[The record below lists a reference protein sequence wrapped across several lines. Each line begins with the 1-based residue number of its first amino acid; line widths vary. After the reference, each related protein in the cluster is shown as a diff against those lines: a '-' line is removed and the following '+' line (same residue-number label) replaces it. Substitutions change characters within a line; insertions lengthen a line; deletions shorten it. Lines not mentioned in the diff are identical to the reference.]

1 VLDPTPDGYMFMN
14 NTECV
19 DDTKIR
25 FSLLT
30 CNSGY
35 ATIPANT
42 PITFYDADP
51 RLPGTNKI
59 QTYLLPQSIPGNC
72 CTNSFVYTL
81 DIGRRKLN
89 TLFAVFNDN
98 GTNKPLN
105 LPNTPVIEKDYVNN
119 VTVITNVAFRDT
131 AFPAVA
137 ILEPG
142 DTIQLTTRAGPG
154 VVSSYTWSSPKNL
167 SCTSCQ
173 SPFLIADSS
182 TIKTVIAVS
191 DKGCTDTAYVDIK
204 VPPYNDYR
212 VSFNDVQCAGRDSLY
227 VNFSIYNDFKRAV
240 LPGTLSV
247 SFYNGNPALGNAV
260 LLPPVFSIKD
270 TIKAKQ
276 FTFSTFIKGIS
287 SGDIYAVIND
297 SGKTLPISF
306 PNTLLLEKNYANNTA
321 VTSYKP
327 ETLVIEPSDTTV
339 FRKDFVP
346 LKINTTI
353 YNAAST
359 LWAANSGYALSCI
372 VCPGTVVQVFDSSI
386 VKAQTENRF
395 GCVLT
400 GTAAVNVFPPDMQ
413 VQITDTKCY
422 TDNTALVTFSIC
434 MNNNYDSVYANI
446 PVSFYDGNPANGAR
460 LLQPVFYTPQ
470 LQQGQCYTYITKI
483 SAPLT
488 NQIHAVVN
496 DKGSGRTT
504 MPAKIYNETNYT
516 NNSAQATYTPFR
528 VNINPSDTFI
538 QRLTS
543 ILLTPQAQGGT
554 LSKFLWKPAQ
564 FLSCTSCAT
573 PLVTP
578 QYTTRYELLAQNE
591 NFCTDTAIALV
602 RTHIEKSVFV
612 PDAFTPNKDQLNDRL
627 YVLAGPDATIVKDF
641 GIFNRWGQRIFLMQN
656 VAPNNPAFGW
666 NGKINGQDAATGTY
680 VYFVTM
686 AFADGSQQ
694 TFKGTV
700 VLIR

>member
-1 VLDPTPDGYMFMN
+1 
-14 NTECV
+14 
-19 DDTKIR
+19 
-25 FSLLT
+25 
-30 CNSGY
+30 
-35 ATIPANT
+35 
-42 PITFYDADP
+42 
-51 RLPGTNKI
+51 
-59 QTYLLPQSIPGNC
+59 
-72 CTNSFVYTL
+72 
-81 DIGRRKLN
+81 
-89 TLFAVFNDN
+89 
-98 GTNKPLN
+98 
-105 LPNTPVIEKDYVNN
+105 
-119 VTVITNVAFRDT
+119 
-131 AFPAVA
+131 
-137 ILEPG
+137 
-142 DTIQLTTRAGPG
+142 
-154 VVSSYTWSSPKNL
+154 
-167 SCTSCQ
+167 
-173 SPFLIADSS
+173 
-182 TIKTVIAVS
+182 
-191 DKGCTDTAYVDIK
+191 
-204 VPPYNDYR
+204 
-212 VSFNDVQCAGRDSLY
+212 
-227 VNFSIYNDFKRAV
+227 
-240 LPGTLSV
+240 
-247 SFYNGNPALGNAV
+247 
-260 LLPPVFSIKD
+260 
-270 TIKAKQ
+270 
-276 FTFSTFIKGIS
+276 
-287 SGDIYAVIND
+287 
-297 SGKTLPISF
+297 
-306 PNTLLLEKNYANNTA
+306 
-321 VTSYKP
+321 
-327 ETLVIEPSDTTV
+327 
-339 FRKDFVP
+339 
-346 LKINTTI
+346 
-353 YNAAST
+353 
-359 LWAANSGYALSCI
+359 
-372 VCPGTVVQVFDSSI
+372 
-386 VKAQTENRF
+386 
-395 GCVLT
+395 
-400 GTAAVNVFPPDMQ
+400 
-413 VQITDTKCY
+413 
-422 TDNTALVTFSIC
+422 

-470 LQQGQCYTYITKI
+470 LQQGQCYTYTTKI

-504 MPAKIYNETNYT
+504 TPAKIYNETNYT